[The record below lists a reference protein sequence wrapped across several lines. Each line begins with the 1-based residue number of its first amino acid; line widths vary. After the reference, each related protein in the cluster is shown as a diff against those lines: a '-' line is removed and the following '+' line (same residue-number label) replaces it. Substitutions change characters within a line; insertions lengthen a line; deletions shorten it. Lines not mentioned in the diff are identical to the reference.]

1 MGAAQGG
8 GGNEGGLK
16 GRKSTGRGTRR
27 MGGDGGRHG
36 TTRRSEK
43 GEGGHRKG
51 RDGGQMEEAGSQ
63 PLLKISQRLRTVL
76 YVFQCRPSTRQRAEA
91 ERASDIT

>member
-1 MGAAQGG
+1 MGAAEGG

-36 TTRRSEK
+36 TRKSEK
-43 GEGGHRKG
+43 GEGGNRKG

-63 PLLKISQRLRTVL
+63 PLLKTSQRLRTVL

-91 ERASDIT
+91 DRASDIT